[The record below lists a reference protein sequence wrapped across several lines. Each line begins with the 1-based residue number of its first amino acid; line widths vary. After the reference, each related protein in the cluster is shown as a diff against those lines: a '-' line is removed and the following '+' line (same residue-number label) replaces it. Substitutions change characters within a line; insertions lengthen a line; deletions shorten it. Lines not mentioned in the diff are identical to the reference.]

1 VSVYPQVQLSV
12 VLKPRVVY
20 TSPVVIYDS
29 DPNIALGTSEPTTPT
44 LSISITSLP
53 QIVGDV
59 KRARYLA
66 AVAANFFNNT
76 GITETSDVF
85 MRFASG
91 GKSILASFYSN
102 SGYFVTLYAVLGNID
117 TSKTL
122 DIYAWGV
129 HAGWSLRRTIVALI
143 AMPEL
148 TDKVVNMVAVRVDGY
163 TIPESVAYANRVANN
178 IVIANAD
185 VPETSIDG
193 VGSAIVRGNLIMPT
207 IMTTDRVL
215 DSGGQSSGLYRSVTF
230 LYPSIIA
237 WAE

>member
-1 VSVYPQVQLSV
+1 VSVYPQIPLSV
-12 VLKPRVVY
+12 SLKPRVVY

-29 DPNIALGTSEPTTPT
+29 DPNIALGTTEPTTPT

-66 AVAANFFNNT
+66 AVAANFYN
-76 GITETSDVF
+76 GAGVTSYAYMKFVSGSKSI
-85 MRFASG
+85 FASYYC
-91 GKSILASFYSN
+91 SSDFI
-102 SGYFVTLYAVLGNID
+102 TLYAVLGGID

-122 DIYAWGV
+122 DIYAWGRE
-129 HAGWSLRRTIVALI
+129 AGWSLRRTIVALV

-148 TDKVVNMVAVRVDGY
+148 TDKVVNMVAVRVDGL
-163 TIPESVAYANRVANN
+163 TIPNSAAYANRTVNN
-178 IVIANAD
+178 IIIANAD

-193 VGSAIVRGNLIMPT
+193 VGSAVVRGNLIMPT
-207 IMTTDRVL
+207 ITTTDRTL
-215 DSGGQSSGLYRSVTF
+215 NSGGASTGLGWSITF
-230 LYPSIIA
+230 LYPSIIV